1 MTNTEIMRS
10 PTYASLERDSF
21 MNREHLIELAE
32 VIVAAKWDVVGPVVD
47 DDRSDMYDMIDAA
60 TKSGYDINNIEA
72 IALLDAALDKRLY
85 ENQKESNIRDGT
97 WDEDGNT
104 ILYEQPSAEDN
115 TGEYND

>member
-10 PTYASLERDSF
+10 PTSASLERDSF
-21 MNREHLIELAE
+21 MHREHLIEIAE
-32 VIVAAKWDVVGPVVD
+32 VIVAAKWDVVGPVEH
-47 DDRSDMYDMIDAA
+47 DDRADMYNMIDAA
-60 TKSGYDINNIEA
+60 TKVGYDIDNIEA